1 MRGVDCRTLDAS
13 CLAIRMARYIA
24 WVSNTK
30 EVVYYM
36 GIGYHQV
43 CEHHKFCF
51 LLSNHNEENNGAIEC
66 QPNYKVGLVGG
77 IVYELEPN

>member
-1 MRGVDCRTLDAS
+1 
-13 CLAIRMARYIA
+13 
-24 WVSNTK
+24 
-30 EVVYYM
+30 M

-43 CEHHKFCF
+43 YEHHKFCF

-66 QPNYKVGLVGG
+66 QPNYKVGVVGG